1 MILDGSIA
9 AVVTGAASG
18 LGAAT
23 CRMLA
28 ARGVRVGL
36 LDRDVERGDALARE
50 VGGLFVAC
58 DVTDGASLG
67 RALSAC
73 AAEHG
78 APRLAVSCAGIAP
91 AQKLVG
97 RDRETGLP
105 IPHDSELFARVLAVN
120 LMGTFRLFAMAG
132 AAMAMLEPLET
143 GERGVLVATASIAAE
158 DGQVGQVAYAASKAA
173 VAGMMLPAAR
183 DLAELGIRAVALMPG
198 LFDTAMLAGLAE
210 EKRAA
215 LEARVPFPPRLGDPA
230 EFAAMVAAIA
240 ENPMLNGTA
249 IRLDGALRMPP
260 R

>member
-1 MILDGSIA
+1 MILGPDIA

-23 CRMLA
+23 ARLLA

-36 LDRDVERGDALARE
+36 LDRDAEAGQALADE
-50 VGGLFVAC
+50 IGGHFAAC
-58 DVTDGASLG
+58 DVTDGAAFG

-78 APRLAVSCAGIAP
+78 PARLAVACAGIAP

-105 IPHDSELFARVLAVN
+105 IPHDSELFARTLAVN
-120 LMGTFRLFAMAG
+120 LMGTFRLFALAG

-183 DLAELGIRAVALMPG
+183 DLAGLGIRAVAVMPG
-198 LFDTAMLAGLAE
+198 LFDTALLATLPAE
-210 EKRAA
+210 ARAA
-215 LEARVPFPPRLGDPA
+215 LEARVPFPARLGDPA